1 MALPLRR
8 LLLSQEPPVEV
19 RTGRAARHTEAEAR
33 GIIKVALPPPPSAA
47 LLAAPGT
54 CTHWKAPPCH
64 GAHLRGL
71 WLLKLAP

>member
-33 GIIKVALPPPPSAA
+33 GIITVALDELPE
-47 LLAAPGT
+47 LPGRLPD
-54 CTHWKAPPCH
+54 HDGPAV
-64 GAHLRGL
+64 GG
-71 WLLKLAP
+71 